1 MTIFEVDSFKNKLS
15 EECMPSNMA
24 DEEED
29 PVVHEVR
36 LIFCCFK
43 CIRLTKQVH
52 FTCFSTFSAIF
63 LVINTRNTMSVLLKY
78 LRYYCTT
85 CRQLQ
90 DNKQKFQIEVK
101 KIVWNF
107 FSVISLRFV
116 LWSTRPLSNL
126 RHDIPPKL
134 SVPTGWV
141 QPTVELVQFCDQTLR
156 V

>member
-1 MTIFEVDSFKNKLS
+1 
-15 EECMPSNMA
+15 
-24 DEEED
+24 
-29 PVVHEVR
+29 
-36 LIFCCFK
+36 
-43 CIRLTKQVH
+43 
-52 FTCFSTFSAIF
+52 
-63 LVINTRNTMSVLLKY
+63 MSVLLKY

-107 FSVISLRFV
+107 FPVISLRFV